1 MKYNAQSYRKRA
13 AAKRPVRPLAITLGV
28 LVALLL
34 LLLALQQGWFGDVT
48 LTSLLTG
55 QPASAPSGPP
65 DATGGGSTPAPV
77 TPTPTPTPTPPPTP
91 IPTPTPTPTP
101 PPPVTDP
108 AALALDWQA
117 SPLFTGKSKSGS
129 ATTISSFSDGGKLTW
144 AVFKGTTPVPD
155 YRSEELIAFG
165 EPQTYA
171 NGVEGVL
178 TFRGDHSRTTPSF
191 GTRQVTEKKLEVVWT
206 SETGAI
212 SALNSF
218 WPGTGWTGQPLLV
231 HWPEA
236 TRNAMNLLPEA
247 KAKDL
252 VEVIYPTLDGNI
264 YFLDLET
271 GKYTRD
277 KINFGFS
284 FKGTGAVD
292 PRGYP
297 LLYVGQGLNANGDRS
312 SSFQY
317 RVFSLLDQKQI
328 WGLPGKDPQAFRSWG
343 AFDASG
349 LIHWQTDTL
358 IQAGENGLINR
369 VKLNSAYNAEAGTLS
384 LDPEVTKYRY
394 KSSYSANLGTENSPA
409 FYRNLMYFADN
420 GGTMQCV
427 DINTFEPVWMA
438 RLGDDTDVTTTVSEE
453 PDGVFVYTANQV
465 DARLKA
471 QGSGTAN
478 SNIRKFNALT
488 GELVWQVDVP
498 AMYQYY
504 INGGALA
511 TPLVGKDDISDLI
524 IFNIALTGG
533 TNKGTLIAIHKQ
545 TGETVWK
552 KELDSYS
559 WSSPVDILSDDGK
572 TWGLLCGYGG
582 FMQLFDPKT
591 GEIVDSVSLEGNIE
605 SSPAVY
611 NDMAVV
617 GSYAKKI
624 FGVRIK

>member
-55 QPASAPSGPP
+55 QPASAQSGPP

-77 TPTPTPTPTPPPTP
+77 TPTPTPTPTQPPHPSPRQPRRPRRTAGHGSGSAG
-91 IPTPTPTPTP
+91 TG
-101 PPPVTDP
+101 
-108 AALALDWQA
+108 LAGV
-117 SPLFTGKSKSGS
+117 PLFTGKSKSGS

-284 FKGTGAVD
+284 FKGTAPWIRAGIRCCMWARD
-292 PRGYP
+292 STPMET
-297 LLYVGQGLNANGDRS
+297 
-312 SSFQY
+312 
-317 RVFSLLDQKQI
+317 
-328 WGLPGKDPQAFRSWG
+328 GLPRSNTAFSACSTKSRSGDFPARTRRHSAPGAHSTHPGLSTGKP
-343 AFDASG
+343 
-349 LIHWQTDTL
+349 
-358 IQAGENGLINR
+358 
-369 VKLNSAYNAEAGTLS
+369 
-384 LDPEVTKYRY
+384 
-394 KSSYSANLGTENSPA
+394 
-409 FYRNLMYFADN
+409 
-420 GGTMQCV
+420 
-427 DINTFEPVWMA
+427 
-438 RLGDDTDVTTTVSEE
+438 
-453 PDGVFVYTANQV
+453 
-465 DARLKA
+465 
-471 QGSGTAN
+471 
-478 SNIRKFNALT
+478 
-488 GELVWQVDVP
+488 
-498 AMYQYY
+498 
-504 INGGALA
+504 
-511 TPLVGKDDISDLI
+511 TP
-524 IFNIALTGG
+524 
-533 TNKGTLIAIHKQ
+533 
-545 TGETVWK
+545 
-552 KELDSYS
+552 
-559 WSSPVDILSDDGK
+559 
-572 TWGLLCGYGG
+572 
-582 FMQLFDPKT
+582 
-591 GEIVDSVSLEGNIE
+591 
-605 SSPAVY
+605 
-611 NDMAVV
+611 
-617 GSYAKKI
+617 
-624 FGVRIK
+624 